1 MCCHHV
7 CVTVVSKVISL
18 ISDRQPSL
26 PGSDMQNP
34 HGKPAASH
42 SVWTMLRPVV
52 WSTRPKCYLS
62 DIGCGTYAIF
72 QMYGIKS
79 LYVDSPQQKFLLAA
93 RCYVV
98 DSLVLKAS
106 TNTSSWIFQEYLPE
120 YHSSDGQ
127 AKVNMKSLEQSLA
140 RCLNPTRHA
149 IDFSATKLH
158 TVAYTGLRA
167 LSVSPRGPYN
177 L

>member
-1 MCCHHV
+1 MKTWIDVLSPCV
-7 CVTVVSKVISL
+7 CYCSEQSYKCL

-42 SVWTMLRPVV
+42 SVWTMYVQWSGPTRSKCLSEMTYVLCYISNV
-52 WSTRPKCYLS
+52 WH
-62 DIGCGTYAIF
+62 
-72 QMYGIKS
+72 KS
-79 LYVDSPQQKFLLAA
+79 LNVVSPQQKFLLAA

-106 TNTSSWIFQEYLPE
+106 TNTSSRIFQEYLPE
-120 YHSSDGQ
+120 SHSSDGQ

-167 LSVSPRGPYN
+167 LSASPRG
-177 L
+177 